1 MFRSVLRNL
10 FGSAPARK
18 TRPTHAAL
26 RLEALEDRQ
35 VPTVTVTPI
44 NIIHENAPA
53 TTSLSISGDGNNNT
67 INITSNGRGGITVVG
82 DGRASTFTGID
93 VVSVATS
100 RGADTVTFN
109 QAAVQISRLALSVS
123 LDDSGLFAQ
132 GFDDRF
138 TANLAGAIGDGV
150 AGSGDGARRLS
161 IFVDGGGGNDRLAV
175 NALGL
180 NVAARADLSVDL
192 RGSGGRD
199 TLSVL
204 DSGVLNGIFH
214 MRAEGGD
221 NADTVTA
228 QVTMAA
234 GSTGTLTGLNGQ
246 AARVAGNNGAD
257 VLDFRVFK
265 NSAGGVVNA
274 QIDAGFDADHDT
286 VTHTA
291 NVSTAFVNPFPFIG
305 TDDEFPV

>member
-1 MFRSVLRNL
+1 MFRSLLREL

-44 NIIHENAPA
+44 NIIHQNAPA
-53 TTSLSISGDGNNNT
+53 TTTLSIAGDANNNT

-82 DGRASTFTGID
+82 DGRVSAFTGID
-93 VVSVATS
+93 EIAVGTFG
-100 RGADTVTFN
+100 GADTVTFN
-109 QAAVQISRLALSVS
+109 QAAVQISRLGLSVS

-132 GFDDRF
+132 GFNDRF
-138 TANLAGAIGDGV
+138 TANVAGAIGDGV
-150 AGSGDGARRLS
+150 AGSGPTARRLS
-161 IFVDGGGGNDRLAV
+161 IFVDGGGGNDRLAF
-175 NALGL
+175 NGLGL

-192 RGSGGRD
+192 RGRGGVD
-199 TLSVL
+199 TLSVIE
-204 DSGVLNGIFH
+204 SGVLNGIFH
-214 MRAEGGD
+214 MRAEGDD

-228 QVTMAA
+228 RVTMAA
-234 GSTGTLTGLNGQ
+234 GSTGTLTGFGGQ

-265 NSAGGVVNA
+265 NSTGGVVNA
-274 QIDAGFDADHDT
+274 QIDAGLDGDPDSA
-286 VTHTA
+286 THTS
-291 NVSTAFVNPFPFIG
+291 NVSTAFVFAG
-305 TDDEFPV
+305 EDHPV